1 MLQRATALGRA
12 GRAMEG
18 RDSRREAG
26 APSGSGAPRSAVGT
40 PRPGIA
46 AALRGA
52 GKDGV
57 LSGVALGAFL
67 CWFNLVFRV
76 VLGPTYSPG
85 VPLLSAPRTDSSW
98 IAASLASA
106 ACCAAMLLA
115 CRVGGRRANAA
126 GGRVGGAVN
135 RAENTRGGSRTVVGR
150 PHAVEACATA
160 LALVGGALILTPGG
174 GLGMQVAGGVACG
187 LAIPPLIVQ
196 LVGALTLPLPLPTVA
211 LVAFGI
217 LVSGAFDLLACVL
230 VHPVSLVL
238 IGAMPAV
245 GQALLVV
252 ARRIGRRGG
261 AGGAARARRVCP
273 AAEATGPGGGAEAG
287 ARGGGAAGGKG
298 QVNWLER
305 YRLATACL
313 VFFGSSL
320 VIGFS
325 GFSMDVGS
333 PEGAPLSQWPLVM
346 GLAALVS
353 AAVLG
358 AIVRFDALDLL
369 QVSVALAL
377 ATSALLPP
385 LSGGGAL
392 ALLAVTLDRVSIMCT
407 YALFALQVHDV
418 ARGGEPWRP
427 EVVRVVAR
435 LVLTYFACMLAGVVA
450 GAVVYGRF
458 GNDATA
464 LAVMALFTLYFVFLV
479 IVVAMRRG
487 RRVEHVLVG
496 ESIREEDVAR
506 IRARELSE
514 RHPDLSPREVEV
526 LGLMLRNYSNA
537 RIARELG
544 VSDNTVKTHVRH
556 VFAKLDINSRD
567 QLMTLAESIPV
578 LQGRGRP
585 REGD

>member
-1 MLQRATALGRA
+1 MLQRATAPGRA

-18 RDSRREAG
+18 RDPRWEAG
-26 APSGSGAPRSAVGT
+26 AQSGSGASRIDAGA

-52 GKDGV
+52 GTGGL

-76 VLGPTYSPG
+76 VLGPAYSPG
-85 VPLLSAPRTDSSW
+85 IPLLSASRTDSSW
-98 IAASLASA
+98 IAASLSSV
-106 ACCAAMLLA
+106 ACCAVMLLA
-115 CRVGGRRANAA
+115 CRVGGHRANVAGNRAGAA
-126 GGRVGGAVN
+126 GNRSSAAVGH
-135 RAENTRGGSRTVVGR
+135 

-160 LALVGGALILTPGG
+160 LALVGGALILVPGG
-174 GLGMQVAGGVACG
+174 GIGTQVAGGVACG

-230 VHPVSLVL
+230 VHPVSLAL

-252 ARRIGRRGG
+252 ARRTGRRGG
-261 AGGAARARRVCP
+261 AGEPARTRRVCP
-273 AAEATGPGGGAEAG
+273 AAEATGAGGGAGGGAETD
-287 ARGGGAAGGKG
+287 GAAGGQG

-377 ATSALLPP
+377 ATSALLLP

-556 VFAKLDINSRD
+556 VFAKLGINSRD

-585 REGD
+585 REDA